1 MSLFSSLGYIA
12 NLTCFGLLAVD
23 SALTA
28 VHAHIAYMM
37 IDIPLAPIL
46 SRAGRWPPKN
56 GQSSARRVSSRD
68 VTSRARM
75 CCLWTIAK
83 KNRRLIIAKKD
94 HSMIKKFLKQKED
107 WRLKTIGSFTF

>member
-46 SRAGRWPPKN
+46 SRAGR
-56 GQSSARRVSSRD
+56 
-68 VTSRARM
+68 
-75 CCLWTIAK
+75 
-83 KNRRLIIAKKD
+83 
-94 HSMIKKFLKQKED
+94 
-107 WRLKTIGSFTF
+107 